1 MSPSPYLRYHFY
13 SLHLQDE
20 SCSVANFDFLTLRA
34 GANGFTY
41 LLALI
46 SVFRLPNVRSC
57 LQSPIQG
64 GRRSMSGSERTG
76 RIRWVGERGGAAKK
90 RKRCVCVC
98 KGVSSGGWCG
108 DPRVAWAH
116 GVRRRGS
123 RRGGPGGRG
132 VERGG
137 RGRRRPGAERVTGIA
152 GRVRPVNG
160 REGGAPPA
168 GFQHCHSSVWSHKW
182 RVRFKHFSLS
192 IRVRFLKNI
201 LAFGNTCA

>member
-76 RIRWVGERGGAAKK
+76 RIRRVGERGGAAKK
-90 RKRCVCVC
+90 RERCVCVC

-152 GRVRPVNG
+152 PPSAPRERAGGRC
-160 REGGAPPA
+160 PA
-168 GFQHCHSSVWSHKW
+168 CRFPALLQL
-182 RVRFKHFSLS
+182 RVVTQVACSF
-192 IRVRFLKNI
+192 
-201 LAFGNTCA
+201 